1 MAGSDQKSDLH
12 RYLRTGREALV
23 WKLDGLSEY
32 DVHRPLTPTGTNL
45 LGLVKHLATVETGY
59 FGEVFGPPVRR
70 VPALVR
76 RRRRNER

>member
-32 DVHRPLTPTGTNL
+32 DSTDR
-45 LGLVKHLATVETGY
+45 
-59 FGEVFGPPVRR
+59 
-70 VPALVR
+70 
-76 RRRRNER
+76 